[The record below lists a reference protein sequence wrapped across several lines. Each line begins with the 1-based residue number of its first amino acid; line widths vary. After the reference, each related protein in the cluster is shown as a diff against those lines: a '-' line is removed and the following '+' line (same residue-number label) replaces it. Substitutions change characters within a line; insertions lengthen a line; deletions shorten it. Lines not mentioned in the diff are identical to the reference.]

1 MPLDPRRIQASTTPA
16 VRNGDGSFAFKLNI
30 LLLPLVIGG
39 EVQTIGTLDVWVA
52 SDQVCDAAA
61 AALKYVASQ
70 LPPDIA
76 RGN

>member
-1 MPLDPRRIQASTTPA
+1 MPIDPRKIQASPTPA
-16 VRNGDGSFAFKLNI
+16 VRNGDGSFSFKLNI
-30 LLLPLVIGG
+30 LLLPTVIGG
-39 EVQTIGTLDVWVA
+39 EIFTIGTLDVWVA

-61 AALKYVASQ
+61 AALKHIASQ

>member
-1 MPLDPRRIQASTTPA
+1 MPIDPRRIQPSMTPTL
-16 VRNGDGSFAFKLNI
+16 RNGDGSFSFKLNL
-30 LLLPLVIGG
+30 LLLPMVIGG

-61 AALKYVASQ
+61 SALKHIASQ
-70 LPPDIA
+70 LPPDIS